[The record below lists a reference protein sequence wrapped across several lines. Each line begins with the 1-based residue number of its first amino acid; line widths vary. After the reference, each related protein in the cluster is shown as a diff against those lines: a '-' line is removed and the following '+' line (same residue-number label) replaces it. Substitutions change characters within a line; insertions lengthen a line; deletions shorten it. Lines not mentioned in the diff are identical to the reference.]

1 MKRFIQFRFA
11 MQLPL
16 ILFALGI
23 IISAIFTCSV
33 YAQPASSNSITP
45 PKEDPNSA
53 TVAPSSSFAV
63 PKLHAVKITSPTKGQ
78 QVPIGKDL
86 VISGISLANATSH
99 CQVSVIV
106 NGIKPYQPA
115 TGTGTGGTNDYSK
128 WNFTLTPTYT
138 TIKEGPNNKI
148 ISKYFCSSD
157 PSLASFYSVNVT
169 GISTATA
176 APIKQQQQ
184 PTTIGNNTG
193 TAAKTM
199 LTTSSSSAPPISGSK
214 QMYLG
219 TSDVGTHH
227 SPPVKA
233 TDSHQ
238 HKSKLQSHHAANVI
252 HRRGSGG
259 SGSSSS
265 SSSSDPFI
273 FPLGIG

>member
-53 TVAPSSSFAV
+53 TIAPSSFAV

-86 VISGISLANATSH
+86 GISGISLANATSH

-106 NGIKPYQPA
+106 NGIKPYQLA

-128 WNFTLTPTYT
+128 WNFTLRPTYT

-176 APIKQQQQ
+176 APITQQQQ
-184 PTTIGNNTG
+184 PTTIGNNTSN
-193 TAAKTM
+193 AAKTM
-199 LTTSSSSAPPISGSK
+199 LKTSSSSAPPILGSK

-238 HKSKLQSHHAANVI
+238 HKSKLHSHHAANMI
-252 HRRGSGG
+252 HRRGSD
-259 SGSSSS
+259 

>member
-33 YAQPASSNSITP
+33 YAQPAPSNSITP

-53 TVAPSSSFAV
+53 TIAPSSSSSSV
-63 PKLHAVKITSPTKGQ
+63 LPKLHAVKISSPTKGQ

-86 VISGISLANATSH
+86 VISGISLANSTSH

-138 TIKEGPNNKI
+138 TINEGPNNKI

-184 PTTIGNNTG
+184 PTTIENNTD

-199 LTTSSSSAPPISGSK
+199 LTTSSAPPISGSK
-214 QMYLG
+214 QIYLG

-238 HKSKLQSHHAANVI
+238 HKSKLHSHHAVNMI
-252 HRRGSGG
+252 HRRGS
-259 SGSSSS
+259 SG
-265 SSSSDPFI
+265 SSSDPFI